1 MGSATKVAPAGH
13 VAWRRRGLMQPCTNF
28 SSVAPLEILLT
39 AAATLPYRRRA
50 IARETLT
57 KTAFALLALGL
68 LARPALAFH
77 RTTPP
82 IIAVTS
88 SGDTLLPR
96 VSTEGRQLVVALDV
110 SGKQIF
116 RQHRKHDFL
125 EQITTSG
132 DNDNPT
138 ISRSSRVI
146 AWDSDCSQLG
156 CPEPGRQIFMW
167 TAGAT
172 FQVTHDLTGSSVNPA
187 LSGRGTRLAFESRG
201 DLAGQNPSGTTQIFL
216 RDSDG
221 VVSQA
226 SRGAGTSHDAALDR
240 TGVGVVFDSTSDLS
254 GRDTGISQIW
264 FLSAIGFP
272 QILTYGQ
279 GPSRRPAISSDSRV
293 IAFESTADLTGN
305 LQDTMV
311 SQIFLY
317 DADKGSL
324 IRVTDDP
331 AGCSGASV
339 SAVPRDISVGYACH
353 GEGFF
358 YHYLAGKHFQLPTGD
373 GETAQAVA
381 ELGSWFMV
389 VSTTANMLVGGDPTQ
404 GHQLYLLNLF
414 KLTATPLD

>member
-1 MGSATKVAPAGH
+1 MAPPRAH
-13 VAWRRRGLMQPCTNF
+13 
-28 SSVAPLEILLT
+28 
-39 AAATLPYRRRA
+39 AALHD
-50 IARETLT
+50 L
-57 KTAFALLALGL
+57 LLALGL

-82 IIAVTS
+82 VIAVTS

-110 SGKQIF
+110 SGKQIY

-125 EQITTSG
+125 E
-132 DNDNPT
+132 
-138 ISRSSRVI
+138 
-146 AWDSDCSQLG
+146 
-156 CPEPGRQIFMW
+156 
-167 TAGAT
+167 
-172 FQVTHDLTGSSVNPA
+172 
-187 LSGRGTRLAFESRG
+187 
-201 DLAGQNPSGTTQIFL
+201 
-216 RDSDG
+216 
-221 VVSQA
+221 
-226 SRGAGTSHDAALDR
+226 R

-279 GPSRRPAISSDSRV
+279 GPSRRPAISSDGRV

-305 LQDTMV
+305 LQDTGV

-339 SAVPRDISVGYACH
+339 GAVPRDISVGYACH
-353 GEGFF
+353 GQGFF
-358 YHYLAGKHFQLPTGD
+358 YHYLAGRHFQLPIDGGD
-373 GETAQAVA
+373 TPQAVV
-381 ELGSWFMV
+381 ELGGWFMV
-389 VSTTANMLVGGDPTQ
+389 VSTTANMLGGDPTQ

-414 KLTATPLD
+414 KLAATPLD

>member
-1 MGSATKVAPAGH
+1 
-13 VAWRRRGLMQPCTNF
+13 
-28 SSVAPLEILLT
+28 LT

-82 IIAVTS
+82 VIAVTS
-88 SGDTLLPR
+88 SGDTPLPR

-138 ISRSSRVI
+138 ISRSSRLI

-167 TAGAT
+167 TAGTT
-172 FQVTHDLTGSSVNPA
+172 FQVTHDPTGSSVNPA

-201 DLAGQNPSGTTQIFL
+201 DLAGANPSGTTQIFL

-221 VVSQA
+221 VISQA

-240 TGVGVVFDSTSDLS
+240 TGFGVVFDSTSDLS

-339 SAVPRDISVGYACH
+339 SAVPRDISVGYACD
-353 GEGFF
+353 GKGFF
-358 YHYLAGKHFQLPTGD
+358 YHYLAGKHFQLPTD
-373 GETAQAVA
+373 GGNTAQAVA
-381 ELGSWFMV
+381 ELGGWFMV

>member
-1 MGSATKVAPAGH
+1 
-13 VAWRRRGLMQPCTNF
+13 MQPCTNS

-50 IARETLT
+50 IARKTLT

-68 LARPALAFH
+68 LTRPALAFH

-82 IIAVTS
+82 VIAVTS

-167 TAGAT
+167 TAGTT
-172 FQVTHDLTGSSVNPA
+172 FQVTHDPTGSSVNPA

-201 DLAGQNPSGTTQIFL
+201 DLAPGANPNGTTQIFL
-216 RDSDG
+216 SDSDG
-221 VVSQA
+221 TISQA
-226 SRGAGTSHDAALDR
+226 SRGAGTSDDAALDR
-240 TGVGVVFDSTSDLS
+240 TGVGLVFASTNDLS

-279 GPSRRPAISSDSRV
+279 GPSRRPSISGDARV

-305 LQDTMV
+305 LQDTGV

-317 DADKGSL
+317 DADKGDL
-324 IRVTDDP
+324 IRVTDDTG
-331 AGCSGASV
+331 GCSGASV
-339 SAVPRDISVGYACH
+339 SPVPRDISVGYACH
-353 GEGFF
+353 GVGFF
-358 YHYLAGKHFQLPTGD
+358 YHYLAGKHFQLPTD
-373 GETAQAVA
+373 GGSTAQAVA

-389 VSTTANMLVGGDPTQ
+389 VSTTANMLGGDPTQ

-414 KLTATPLD
+414 KLAATPLD

>member
-1 MGSATKVAPAGH
+1 
-13 VAWRRRGLMQPCTNF
+13 MQPCTNS

-116 RQHRKHDFL
+116 RQHRTHDLL

-138 ISRSSRVI
+138 ISRNSRVI

-167 TAGAT
+167 TAGTA
-172 FQVTHDLTGSSVNPA
+172 FQVTHDPTGSSVNPA
-187 LSGRGTRLAFESRG
+187 LSGRGTRLAFESHG
-201 DLAGQNPSGTTQIFL
+201 DLAGQNPSGT
-216 RDSDG
+216 S
-221 VVSQA
+221 
-226 SRGAGTSHDAALDR
+226 
-240 TGVGVVFDSTSDLS
+240 
-254 GRDTGISQIW
+254 
-264 FLSAIGFP
+264 
-272 QILTYGQ
+272 
-279 GPSRRPAISSDSRV
+279 SRRRVGAQARATMPLSIAPVSGSYSPRPTISRERTRGSPRSGSCRR
-293 IAFESTADLTGN
+293 SGSPRSSPTGRGR
-305 LQDTMV
+305 
-311 SQIFLY
+311 
-317 DADKGSL
+317 A
-324 IRVTDDP
+324 
-331 AGCSGASV
+331 
-339 SAVPRDISVGYACH
+339 AVPRSAAM
-353 GEGFF
+353 
-358 YHYLAGKHFQLPTGD
+358 LA
-373 GETAQAVA
+373 
-381 ELGSWFMV
+381 
-389 VSTTANMLVGGDPTQ
+389 
-404 GHQLYLLNLF
+404 
-414 KLTATPLD
+414 